1 MNIEFS
7 TKSSL
12 VLMPAAVC
20 SLAGWSLQYYSLTL
34 TSPSSY
40 SILRGTVIFFTGIN
54 SSLFLKHQM
63 SWKKWGSLLIIFSG
77 LVIVGMA
84 DILQPANLRKPEQI
98 SSTQVPTSEAL
109 NCSHIIGFR
118 DVNKFLSNE
127 VIGDI
132 LVVSAQIFLSAKF
145 VYEEKVLSCYN
156 IKPLQVIG
164 WEGFYGLIGMAIL
177 LLPLSLVDTGSCAWS
192 NSPTPP
198 WTVEDVMDGFTQIKN
213 NEILQ
218 GLMCFY
224 LLVDAIYLYS
234 AISVTNEFSAT
245 TSSVLESSRALLVWA
260 VSLCIG
266 WQHFQYLQLI
276 GFLILTSGL
285 FLYTW

>member
-1 MNIEFS
+1 
-7 TKSSL
+7 
-12 VLMPAAVC
+12 MPAAVC

-40 SILRGTVIFFTGIN
+40 SILRGTVIFFTGLD

-63 SWKKWGSLLIIFSG
+63 SWKKWGSLFIIFSG
-77 LVIVGMA
+77 LVIVGTA
-84 DILQPANLRKPEQI
+84 DVLQPANSNPTQI
-98 SSTQVPTSEAL
+98 SASDAP
-109 NCSHIIGFR
+109 NCPVTLSFR
-118 DVNKFLSNE
+118 DVNEFLSNE

-177 LLPLSLVDTGSCAWS
+177 LLPLSLIDTGSCEWS

-198 WTVEDVMDGFTQIKN
+198 WKVCYYGWFHANQKQWNFASSYVLLSFIGCYLSLFSHFGHKRIQCN
-213 NEILQ
+213 NKFNCRVI
-218 GLMCFY
+218 
-224 LLVDAIYLYS
+224 
-234 AISVTNEFSAT
+234 
-245 TSSVLESSRALLVWA
+245 
-260 VSLCIG
+260 
-266 WQHFQYLQLI
+266 
-276 GFLILTSGL
+276 
-285 FLYTW
+285 

>member
-1 MNIEFS
+1 
-7 TKSSL
+7 
-12 VLMPAAVC
+12 MPAALC

-40 SILRGTVIFFTGIN
+40 SILRGTVIFFTGLD

-63 SWKKWGSLLIIFSG
+63 SWKKWGSLFIIFSG

-84 DILQPANLRKPEQI
+84 DILQPANFNSTQI
-98 SSTQVPTSEAL
+98 SASDAP
-109 NCSHIIGFR
+109 NCPIMINFR
-118 DVNKFLSNE
+118 DVNEFLSNE

-164 WEGFYGLIGMAIL
+164 WEGFYGLIGIAIL
-177 LLPLSLVDTGSCAWS
+177 LLPLSLIDTGSCEWS

-198 WTVEDVMDGFTQIKN
+198 WTVEDVIDGFMQIKN
-213 NEILQ
+213 NGILQ
-218 GLMCFY
+218 ALMCFY
-224 LLVDAIYLYS
+224 LLLDAIYLYS
-234 AISVTNEFSAT
+234 AISVTKEFSAT
-245 TSSVLESSRALLVWA
+245 TSSVVESSDALLVWA
-260 VSLCIG
+260 VSLFIG

-276 GFLILTSGL
+276 GFLILTLGL